1 MMNEEF
7 VRWFEK
13 YFVRLIAPSVVDTL
27 IMLFAT
33 MVISFV
39 LGLILGTI
47 LVVTRKNGL
56 RPNKVIYSVLN
67 FLVNF
72 VRSFPIM
79 ILLVALLPVTR
90 TVMGTTIGVK
100 GAIFPLTVA
109 ATPFMARIFENAM
122 VEVDPQLIEAAQSF
136 GASDTQ
142 IITRVILKEAVPSI
156 VSGTVLATVTY
167 LSATT
172 IAGAIGAGGLGSVA
186 MNYGY
191 HRFDDRILYTGVVI
205 LCVLVQIIQWIG
217 AYIYKRVQ
225 KE

>member
-90 TVMGTTIGVK
+90 AVMGTTIGVK

-136 GASDTQ
+136 GASDRQ